1 MQKIER
7 YGVIALVVLL
17 VTILAVSLWG
27 EGSSWKFWEKK
38 EEQATTA
45 DASKLRRGPYTPPG
59 TDATVAG
66 TEQPT
71 ELGGMPV
78 SAPIDPLVTP
88 IVLDGT
94 TGAPTGAP
102 VVVGTQPIP
111 APIQPLGT
119 APLGTQPVVGALPTP
134 NTHTPNALQTPSP
147 VLRSGDLVRTPVAAG
162 GARTYTVKSG
172 DTLGG
177 IASRELGS
185 ASRWTEIQALNSN
198 VNPQN
203 LKVGT
208 TLNLPSGARAVAAS
222 APRSE
227 SKKDAPKSSKP
238 ASGRSYVVKSGDSL
252 SRIAA
257 RELGDSGRWTEIR
270 DLNPG
275 LNPDR
280 LKVGASIAMPAGTTV
295 ANADTRASVGWS
307 PRTTG
312 KSAVQ

>member
-38 EEQATTA
+38 DAEATTA
-45 DASKLRRGPYTPPG
+45 DASKLRRGPYTPPSADG
-59 TDATVAG
+59 SVTPAEVAG
-66 TEQPT
+66 
-71 ELGGMPV
+71 ELGGL
-78 SAPIDPLVTP
+78 PISTGTDPLVTP

-94 TGAPTGAP
+94 TAAPIGGAPLAGGAP
-102 VVVGTQPIP
+102 APILT
-111 APIQPLGT
+111 PIQPLGAQPSNT
-119 APLGTQPVVGALPTP
+119 FPVIGAQPAPSAPAPVVRT
-134 NTHTPNALQTPSP
+134 
-147 VLRSGDLVRTPVAAG
+147 GDMVATPVTAG

-185 ASRWTEIQALNSN
+185 ASRWTEIQSLNAN
-198 VNPQN
+198 INPNN

-208 TLNLPSGARAVAAS
+208 TLNLPAGGRAVAAS

-227 SKKDAPKSSKP
+227 GKKDAPKSKP
-238 ASGRSYVVKSGDSL
+238 ATGRTYVVKSGDSL
-252 SRIAA
+252 SRIAS
-257 RELGDSGRWTEIR
+257 RELGDAGRWTEIR

-280 LKVGASIAMPAGTTV
+280 LKVGAEIALPKGTTV
-295 ANADTRASVGWS
+295 AKAESRETTTGWS
-307 PRTTG
+307 PRTSG
-312 KSAVQ
+312 KSLVQ